1 LILARGGLS
10 AFDPKRTS
18 QLPAC
23 SAPRHGFGI
32 ERRPI
37 QLLAAGRRAYARDK
51 QKQCCPPGE
60 TMSCHPHLLAV
71 SLGFATLLSGAALA
85 QMPATALTGLV
96 SSTEESAM
104 EGVLVSASKT
114 GSAITVTVVTG
125 KDGRFSFPA
134 SKVPPGQYSLRVRA
148 VGYDLDNRK
157 TIEIPERQTT
167 SLDLK
172 LRKTGDL
179 AAQLSNGE
187 WLMSMPGTDQQKGQ
201 LLNCVGCHT
210 LERIV
215 RSKYDADAFLTQI
228 LPRMQGYVNQS
239 IPAHPQLRRAERLM
253 EERGDQRVQVYRAA
267 AEYLSTINLSA
278 GSPWNYALKMFA
290 RPAGRATRVIYT
302 EYDLPRATIS
312 PHDVIV
318 DADGMVWYSSFGEQN
333 LGRLDPKTGQVTEFP
348 IPEHKPGFP
357 TGGLGLR
364 ADKDGNLWLGNM
376 YQATIIK
383 FDRKAESFKFWPLS
397 PEQNIDAAQV
407 NMVSPQS
414 AYLDGKVWTQN
425 NGFAGVHRLD
435 IATGKIETWQPFKSA
450 PKGEVHNIYDV
461 IPDSKNNV
469 YFTDFRHQHIG
480 RIDAKTGEVK
490 LFEAPTARS
499 SPRRGSMDAQD
510 RLWFGEYRGD
520 RIGMFDT
527 KTEQFKEWKI
537 NTRWASPYDV
547 ILDKNEEAWTGSM
560 VTDQVTRLDTKTGVM
575 VDYLLPRSTNIRRVF
590 VDNRTTPVTFWVG
603 NNHGA
608 SIVKIEPLD

>member
-1 LILARGGLS
+1 MFRRAFVVAVGL
-10 AFDPKRTS
+10 
-18 QLPAC
+18 
-23 SAPRHGFGI
+23 
-32 ERRPI
+32 
-37 QLLAAGRRAYARDK
+37 LLATLV
-51 QKQCCPPGE
+51 PGA
-60 TMSCHPHLLAV
+60 S
-71 SLGFATLLSGAALA
+71 LA
-85 QMPATALTGLV
+85 QTVATALTGLV
-96 SSTEESAM
+96 SSAENNAM

-114 GSAITVTVVTG
+114 GSPVTVTVVTG

-134 SKVPPGQYSLRVRA
+134 RKLASGQYSIGVRA
-148 VGYDLDNRK
+148 VGYDLDAPK
-157 TIEIPERQTT
+157 AIEIGDQKTA
-167 SLDLK
+167 SLDLQ
-172 LRKTGDL
+172 LRKTEDL

-187 WLMSMPGTDQQKGQ
+187 WLASIPGTDQQKGQ

-215 RSKYDADAFLTQI
+215 RSTYDADAFLNQI

-278 GSPWNYALKMFA
+278 GSQRGYALKVFA
-290 RPAGRATRVIYT
+290 RPSGRATQVIYT
-302 EYDLPRATIS
+302 EYRLPRETIS

-318 DADGMVWYSSFGEQN
+318 DADGIVWYSSFGEQN
-333 LGRLDPKTGQVTEFP
+333 LGRLDPKTGKVTEFP

-364 ADKDGNLWLGNM
+364 ADRDGNLWLGNM
-376 YQATIIK
+376 YQATIVK
-383 FDRKAESFKFWPLS
+383 FDRKAESFQFWTLP

-407 NMVSPQS
+407 NMVSPQNS
-414 AYLDGKVWTQN
+414 QVDGKVWTQN

-435 IATGKIETWQPFKSA
+435 IASGKIETWQPFRNA

-480 RIDAKTGEVK
+480 RIDAKSGEVK
-490 LFEAPTARS
+490 LFEVPTARS

-527 KTEQFKEWKI
+527 KSEQFKEWKLS
-537 NTRWASPYDV
+537 TRWASPYDV
-547 ILDKNEEAWTGSM
+547 VLDKNENAWTGSM
-560 VTDQVTRLDTKTGVM
+560 VTDQVTRLDTKTGEM

-590 VDNRTTPVTFWVG
+590 VDNTTTPVTFWVG
-603 NNHGA
+603 SNHGA
-608 SIVKIEPLD
+608 SIIKVEPLD